1 MITCNQH
8 YVHYIHDNR
17 LLSIYTR
24 IRLKANML
32 YIETKYRIGI
42 GLKITTL
49 LLKIKPG
56 IGLKIGHISPKN
68 SVSLIRA
75 IQFV

>member
-1 MITCNQH
+1 
-8 YVHYIHDNR
+8 
-17 LLSIYTR
+17 
-24 IRLKANML
+24 ML

>member
-1 MITCNQH
+1 MH
-8 YVHYIHDNR
+8 V
-17 LLSIYTR
+17 
-24 IRLKANML
+24 
-32 YIETKYRIGI
+32 

-56 IGLKIGHISPKN
+56 IGLKIGPISPKN